1 MLGVEVQTMNK
12 LALGAKDVAELT
24 EEQKID
30 LKADDTMSGLT
41 VLINKLKLLG
51 AEIMLGIG
59 EPLEGIMK
67 TFQAWLL
74 KAKKGGQTPFD
85 MIRAKVV
92 EIKFMIRDW
101 GFAIRDQFKDWL
113 DNSDVVGKI
122 ISGFNFLTGEI
133 MPRLEKAIKFI
144 WSVSVKVKDA
154 LKAAWS
160 WIKKHPKLAMTIAG
174 TFILWKTGILGF
186 VAAGVKGLGR
196 LIVKLWAAATAK
208 KALDTP
214 APAGRGFLSSIKPT
228 QMLAA
233 GASMILLAGAVW
245 VLAKAM
251 QAFSGGKVD
260 WEGVKMGAVSL
271 LALTAAAFIISKFT
285 ASIVGGAFAM
295 GVLGV
300 ATLIIAK
307 AMQVFSKEVDW
318 PGVLKGIVAMG
329 LVATVAGILGIPAI
343 SAAVVIGAGVLVV
356 LAAAIAIFA
365 GAAMLGAVAMKD
377 LQPKLENLATLDGSK
392 LKISAEGIGA
402 VGLAIAKFGGGSL
415 LGGVASAIGDFF
427 GGDPTEKFKK
437 FAEIGPGLE
446 LAGKGIETLST
457 GLNSMK
463 SGMITASA
471 KAIDKLRG
479 ALHVLT
485 KGNLLKK
492 FIEFSAIGPNLE
504 KAGRGIMIISAAVN
518 SFASFTGEKT
528 VEELASVEGQV
539 KKMNESLGI
548 EFAAIG
554 LDADATFAT
563 IGAAATQAFS
573 GVALDEDVFSDVTLD
588 TSGFQSSADSIQSM
602 FELAWENIKDATSTV
617 WDGIANIVLA
627 PFRVVRTAIQ
637 GIINSI
643 NGMTINYPDWPL
655 VFGEKAGQ
663 PLFNFNIPDLPT
675 LQTDFGQHK
684 SIKETGAAIVHQGE
698 SIGKFDFQPV
708 VSEIQL
714 LSAQLAAPSLDMT
727 PVGTAVADGRVEA
740 VATKEEITLLRQ
752 ELKSYFGLEG
762 TVATKMGQEFSSRLS
777 QLGG

>member
-1 MLGVEVQTMNK
+1 
-12 LALGAKDVAELT
+12 
-24 EEQKID
+24 
-30 LKADDTMSGLT
+30 MSGLT

-101 GFAIRDQFKDWL
+101 GFQIRDQFQDWL

-122 ISGFNFLTGEI
+122 ISGFNLLTDEI
-133 MPRLEKAIKFI
+133 MPRLKKAIKFI
-144 WSVSVKVKDA
+144 WAQSIKVKDA
-154 LKAAWS
+154 LAAAWD
-160 WIKKHPKLAMTIAG
+160 WMKEHKVLVMVIGGLFVA
-174 TFILWKTGILGF
+174 WKTGILGF
-186 VAAGVKGLGR
+186 VTSSVKALGR
-196 LIVKLWAAATAK
+196 LIVKLWAAVTAK

-214 APAGRGFLSSIKPT
+214 AAGGAGKGIGGFLKGLGSGLASIGAVAGPAALGIGVLT
-228 QMLAA
+228 LGMLAIA
-233 GASMILLAGAVW
+233 AA
-245 VLAKAM
+245 
-251 QAFSGGKVD
+251 
-260 WEGVKMGAVSL
+260 L
-271 LALTAAAFIISKFT
+271 LALLKVIEWGREGFKILADFLLDVLTVAFRGIADILEVIMPHFVTVADIVGGVLIAAMQSLTDIIAIMMPSITDLAKIIGGTIISAMQEFSNIIDSVAFGIEKVIIVIGNFVGDVFDSLVSSFESFAKMGREGGLGTAAAGMT
-285 ASIVGGAFAM
+285 
-295 GVLGV
+295 
-300 ATLIIAK
+300 
-307 AMQVFSKEVDW
+307 
-318 PGVLKGIVAMG
+318 
-329 LVATVAGILGIPAI
+329 AI
-343 SAAVVIGAGVLVV
+343 SVA
-356 LAAAIAIFA
+356 
-365 GAAMLGAVAMKD
+365 LG
-377 LQPKLENLATLDGSK
+377 L
-392 LKISAEGIGA
+392 
-402 VGLAIAKFGGGSL
+402 FGGGSL
-415 LGGVASAIGDFF
+415 IAGIGSAIGDFF

-437 FAEIGPGLE
+437 FAEIGPGLDS
-446 LAGKGIETLST
+446 AGKGIGNLSI

-463 SGMITASA
+463 SGMISSSA

-479 ALHVLT
+479 ALNVLT